1 MRIGYLDPDR
11 RISYPD
17 ALNHCCQESNST
29 HARPATTNRRASR
42 AASLLRC
49 RHRPSYP
56 FNQQVYPVGRPPTG
70 HTDVNYSFSGVVL
83 LELQF
88 QFLQRVELR
97 LGDDL
102 PVEEERKEVNGCE
115 DRVRTSAT
123 DGRHER
129 WENNGYE
136 RVGKP

>member
-1 MRIGYLDPDR
+1 M
-11 RISYPD
+11 SYPD
-17 ALNHCCQESNST
+17 ALNHCCEESNGT
-29 HARPATTNRRASR
+29 HAHPATTNWQRVGRRA
-42 AASLLRC
+42 LRC
-49 RHRPSYP
+49 CGVVIALP
-56 FNQQVYPVGRPPTG
+56 FRSTNRCARWSSLPTG

-97 LGDDL
+97 LGDAL

>member
-1 MRIGYLDPDR
+1 M
-11 RISYPD
+11 SYPD
-17 ALNHCCQESNST
+17 ALNHCCQESARTYVCLARDQPAVESRGVLACCGVVIALPIRST
-29 HARPATTNRRASR
+29 YRCARWS
-42 AASLLRC
+42 SL
-49 RHRPSYP
+49 
-56 FNQQVYPVGRPPTG
+56 PTG

-102 PVEEERKEVNGCE
+102 PVEEEREEVNGCE
-115 DRVRTSAT
+115 ERVRTSAT

>member
-1 MRIGYLDPDR
+1 MRIGYLDPDKANKLCGCAE
-11 RISYPD
+11 P
-17 ALNHCCQESNST
+17 
-29 HARPATTNRRASR
+29 
-42 AASLLRC
+42 LLRGEQ
-49 RHRPSYP
+49 RHSCTPRHNQPAGESRGVLACCDIVIDSP
-56 FNQQVYPVGRPPTG
+56 FRSTYRCARWDGLPTG

-102 PVEEERKEVNGCE
+102 PVEEEREEVNGCE

-129 WENNGYE
+129 WENNGYK
-136 RVGKP
+136 RVG

>member
-1 MRIGYLDPDR
+1 MCLARDQPAGESRGVL
-11 RISYPD
+11 
-17 ALNHCCQESNST
+17 ACCGIVIDSPFRST
-29 HARPATTNRRASR
+29 YRCARWS
-42 AASLLRC
+42 SL
-49 RHRPSYP
+49 
-56 FNQQVYPVGRPPTG
+56 PTG

-102 PVEEERKEVNGCE
+102 PVEKEREEVNGRE
-115 DRVRTSAT
+115 DRVGASAT
-123 DGRHER
+123 DSRHER
-129 WENNGYE
+129 RENNGNE